1 MSNQMVYNDTSNST
15 GICQEIDT
23 ICGSNTVS
31 YPLADKNRRLNAALD
46 DYVLLAVKEASGWSV
61 EDSGETDLP
70 IATRNLTSGQ
80 ADYEFPT
87 ESLVTEKL
95 EILLS
100 DGVTWKELT
109 PAEQLDPNAGS
120 GIPTEYKKVGNSF
133 ILSPTPN
140 YTVSSGIKNHYRR
153 AFNYSTLSG
162 STFSPT
168 SPGIP
173 SVFHMWLARKAALP
187 YLIENKIDTK
197 NDIAALIQEGNDF
210 IISYFGRR
218 PKDVQRRMAAAR
230 HSNK

>member
-1 MSNQMVYNDTSNST
+1 MIYNST
-15 GICQEIDT
+15 IGVSICEEIDS

-31 YPLADKNRRLNAALD
+31 YALKDKNRRLNSALD
-46 DYVLLAVKEASGWSV
+46 DYVLLAVREASGWSI
-61 EDSGETDLP
+61 EDTGETDLP
-70 IATRNLTSGQ
+70 IATRALTSGQ

-109 PAEQLDPNAGS
+109 PTEQLDPNAGT
-120 GIPTEYKKVGNSF
+120 GVPTEYKKVGNSF

-140 YTVSSGIKNHYRR
+140 YTVASGIKNHYRR

-162 STFSPT
+162 TSFTPT

-173 SVFHMWLARKAALP
+173 SVFHTWLARKAALP
-187 YLIENKIDTK
+187 YLIENQIANK
-197 NDIAALIQEGNDF
+197 NDIASLVQEGNQLV
-210 IISYFGRR
+210 ISYFGRR
-218 PKDVQRRMAAAR
+218 PKDVQRRMSPAR
-230 HSNK
+230 ENNK